1 MLMRRPHEMV
11 VVKTTRSPGWAGFGD
26 AVIDQELIPTLPV
39 STSVVVV
46 ALAVVV
52 VARAV
57 VVVALAVVVVA
68 RAVVVVARAVVV
80 VARAV
85 VVVGCAVV
93 VETFAPTRSTDG
105 HPVLGA
111 GMMSSSC
118 SA

>member
-39 STSVVVV
+39 STS
-46 ALAVVV
+46 
-52 VARAV
+52 V

>member
-1 MLMRRPHEMV
+1 VLMRRPHEMV

-57 VVVALAVVVVA
+57 VVVS
-68 RAVVVVARAVVV
+68 RAVVV

-85 VVVGCAVV
+85 VVVGRAVV

>member
-1 MLMRRPHEMV
+1 VLMRRPHEMV

-39 STSVVVV
+39 STS
-46 ALAVVV
+46 
-52 VARAV
+52 V